1 LITVDFGQLFQWEG
15 LLIEVLVL
23 GLAVA
28 ELISLRRTQRRDR
41 EATMELRDES
51 RK

>member
-1 LITVDFGQLFQWEG
+1 VDIGQLFQWEW

-23 GLAVA
+23 GLAAA

-41 EATMELRDES
+41 ETAEGLRDES